1 MELARLGRSRI
12 HLPGLGGPRVVV
24 RQRRIRGG
32 EPSGSAHLD
41 FLGQLRS
48 SILEMSGPGARSQC
62 SWGVSLEL

>member
-24 RQRRIRGG
+24 TQCRLRGG

-41 FLGQLRS
+41 FLGQLQS